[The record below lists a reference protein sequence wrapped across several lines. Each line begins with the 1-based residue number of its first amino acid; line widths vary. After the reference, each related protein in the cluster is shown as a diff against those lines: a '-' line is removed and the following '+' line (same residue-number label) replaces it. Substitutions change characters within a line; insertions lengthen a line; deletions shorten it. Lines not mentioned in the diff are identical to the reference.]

1 MTKVMVIYEDFKVTY
16 TFAYYTW
23 ILHIHQRTDQW
34 VYPFLAAVGYQKVLT
49 VIFPMT
55 AILAGAAS
63 ILGFNINS
71 AYQPVPSMK
80 QKTG

>member
-1 MTKVMVIYEDFKVTY
+1 MVIFEDLKVTY

-23 ILHIHQRTDQW
+23 ILHIHQKTDKW

-63 ILGFNINS
+63 ILGLNINS
-71 AYQPVPSMK
+71 AYQPALSKK
-80 QKTG
+80 QKIG

>member
-1 MTKVMVIYEDFKVTY
+1 MVIFEDFEVTY

-23 ILHIHQRTDQW
+23 ILHIHQKTDKW

-71 AYQPVPSMK
+71 AYQPVLSKK